1 MSRHHTSLHSRRW
14 AALRRVV
21 FRRDGWSCVEC
32 GKAGKLECDHTT
44 PLQSEP
50 GQDPYHPDGCQTLC
64 RRCHIE
70 KTRRENRRPLTPAE
84 LAWCVLVAE
93 MVG

>member
-1 MSRHHTSLHSRRW
+1 M
-14 AALRRVV
+14 
-21 FRRDGWSCVEC
+21 
-32 GKAGKLECDHTT
+32 ECDHVE
-44 PLQSEP
+44 PLQRGEP
-50 GQDPYHPDGCQTLC
+50 GQDPYNPHGLQTLC
-64 RRCHIE
+64 RSCHIE